1 MTINHIK
8 LMNNA
13 LEQNLPDDHN
23 GFTNEVWFNAAL
35 AAMAEV
41 ERRVREEC
49 AAEIRIQSDTLK
61 LERMAGKLALNEK
74 DAEIERLR
82 RACELAEALFI
93 ERANFYEAKNTASA
107 DKKAQTERF
116 IALTFRNGIDTVS
129 KGSSQ

>member
-1 MTINHIK
+1 MTINYETI
-8 LMNNA
+8 LMQAMSDNN
-13 LEQNLPDDHN
+13 LEGLQKQVSD
-23 GFTNEVWFNAAL
+23 AAL